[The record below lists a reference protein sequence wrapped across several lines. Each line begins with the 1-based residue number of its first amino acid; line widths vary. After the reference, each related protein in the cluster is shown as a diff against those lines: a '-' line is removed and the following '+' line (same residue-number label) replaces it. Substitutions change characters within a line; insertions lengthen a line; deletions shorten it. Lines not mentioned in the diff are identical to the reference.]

1 MKFPFH
7 IGEKDAS
14 PMFARLQRKFIFLNL
29 ITVAVVLVAAFA
41 GICFLSYQQDLAH
54 VQGSLSRALDK
65 AIKGADEIE
74 DGSDADADDPG
85 DPSPD
90 DSSSSSSAN
99 TSSSTASGSSSS
111 STSSSSSS
119 SSSNSSSSSS
129 SSSSSQN
136 KQIGRIEIGP
146 NTDNIVAVAVY
157 KLSDDGFEEI
167 TNFTTAELSSEST
180 IEQAEREVAA
190 ADDGAGVLKDLSV
203 YYEKRTTEDGTSYV
217 AFAST
222 DEASGWEQLAM
233 NLTGVGVLVML
244 IFFIISVYFSRWAL
258 RPVKESWIQQKRFV
272 ADASHDLKTPLTVIL
287 ANSSILME
295 HPEKSIA
302 SQSQWIES
310 TENEAKQMQEM
321 VNDLL
326 LLAKLDEGVTQAARD
341 DVDFSTLVEGE
352 LLEFESVAFES
363 GITLES
369 DIAED
374 LHVLGDRSRLRR
386 LITTLLDNACK
397 YTQPGHAVRARLERV
412 ENKKLRFAVNN
423 TGTTIDQEDLA
434 HVFDRFYRADKSRTN
449 TSDVSSSHGLGLAIA
464 HAIAEEHGGT
474 LTAKSSL
481 EEGTT
486 FIAEL
491 PLK

>member
-1 MKFPFH
+1 MKLSFP
-7 IGEKDAS
+7 IGDTKEP
-14 PMFARLQRKFIFLNL
+14 PMFARLQRKFILLNL

-54 VQGSLSRALDK
+54 MQGSLSRALDK
-65 AIKGADEIE
+65 AIASAG
-74 DGSDADADDPG
+74 DADNVDAGG
-85 DPSPD
+85 DGDGPD
-90 DSSSSSSAN
+90 ASLSSSSS
-99 TSSSTASGSSSS
+99 SSSS
-111 STSSSSSS
+111 STSSSSF
-119 SSSNSSSSSS
+119 SSSSSS
-129 SSSSSQN
+129 GSS
-136 KQIGRIEIGP
+136 KKTKIGRMEIGP
-146 NTDNIVAVAVY
+146 NADNTIAVAIY

-167 TNFTTAELSSEST
+167 TSFTTAELSSENAL
-180 IEQAEREVAA
+180 EQAQREVASV
-190 ADDGAGVLKDLSV
+190 DDGIGVLKDLSV
-203 YYEKRTTEDGTSYV
+203 YYDKRTAEDGVVYI
-217 AFAST
+217 AFVST
-222 DEASGWEQLAM
+222 DETNGWEQLAM
-233 NLTGVGVLVML
+233 NLTGVGVVVML
-244 IFFIISVYFSRWAL
+244 IFLIISVYFSRWAL
-258 RPVKESWIQQKRFV
+258 RPVKESWMQQKRFV

-326 LLAKLDEGVTQAARD
+326 LLARLDEGVKQAARD

-369 DIAED
+369 DIAEG
-374 LHVLGDRSRLRR
+374 LHVMGDQSRLRR

-397 YTQPGHAVRARLERV
+397 YTQPDHAVKVRLMRIEG
-412 ENKKLRFAVNN
+412 KKLRFTVNN
-423 TGTTIDQEDLA
+423 AGTTIDEEDLA

-449 TSDVSSSHGLGLAIA
+449 TSDTSSSHGLGLAIA

-474 LTAKSSL
+474 LTAQSTPDA
-481 EEGTT
+481 GTT